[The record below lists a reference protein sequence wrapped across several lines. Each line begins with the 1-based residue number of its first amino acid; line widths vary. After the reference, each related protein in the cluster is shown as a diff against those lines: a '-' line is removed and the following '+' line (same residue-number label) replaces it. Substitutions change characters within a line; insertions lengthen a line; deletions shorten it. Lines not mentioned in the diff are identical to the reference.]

1 MIAAVCVGEDGA
13 MCFNHRRVSRDREQQ
28 ADLLRLCEGRTLWIA
43 PYSEKLFAGASELR
57 VDEAF
62 LTLAEPG
69 DFCFVEDRPLSP
81 VLDRVETLVLYRWNV
96 SYPADLRLDVDLGGF
111 ALRESL
117 DFPGSSHEKITREIY
132 ERRN

>member
-28 ADLLRLCEGRTLWIA
+28 ADLLRLCAGRKLWIA
-43 PYSEKLFAGASELR
+43 PFSEKLFAGEAEPL
-57 VDEAF
+57 VDEDF

-69 DFCFVEDRPLSP
+69 DLCFVEDRPLSP
-81 VLDRVETLVLYRWNV
+81 VLDRVETLVIYRWNV

-111 ALRESL
+111 TLRESL